1 MSADL
6 TLQIHGM
13 SCASCVGRVERAL
26 KKVPGVIEANV
37 NLATEEARV
46 VADPAQVSTATL
58 VDAVKG
64 AGYEAEVAHTTFV
77 IGGMS
82 CASCVGRVER
92 ALRRLAGVVE
102 ANVNLAT
109 EKANVSFMANLHR
122 LDCLRQSAN
131 LVELHQQSIGRF
143 LLDSTPYAFRV
154 GYQEIVTHNLNPV
167 AQFTH

>member
-13 SCASCVGRVERAL
+13 SCASCIGRVERAL

-46 VADPAQVSTATL
+46 VTDPAQVSAATL
-58 VDAVKG
+58 VDVVKG
-64 AGYEAEVAHTTFV
+64 AGYEAEVAHRTFV

-92 ALRRLAGVVE
+92 ALRKLPGVVE
-102 ANVNLAT
+102 ASVNLAT
-109 EKANVSFMANLHR
+109 EKANVVYVPKTLMPAR
-122 LDCLRQSAN
+122 IAEAVTAAGYTATPEEAEGSARSKDHGK
-131 LVELHQQSIGRF
+131 EPSCRRCAAI
-143 LLDSTPYAFRV
+143 
-154 GYQEIVTHNLNPV
+154 
-167 AQFTH
+167 